1 MASQASARLSQH
13 ARWIVSPCGAISC
26 HLASALNSSQ
36 SVILCR
42 LLCDTGVAD
51 WNLNFQNVVADGPSH
66 FEPLLKAGLLKA
78 IGFNNFHGEA
88 CNPKSHETQFRH
100 NHHDRFTPQG
110 AYLNYAGG
118 TCFRACRN
126 GSLVNGARFL
136 RSRSR
141 QSPSSWPTKRI
152 VTYRNRSRP
161 TAPTRFQLRTRV
173 PVTGQPASSFL
184 PLFQW

>member
-1 MASQASARLSQH
+1 MAYQASARLSQH

-51 WNLNFQNVVADGPSH
+51 WNLNFHNVVADGPSH
-66 FEPLLKAGLLKA
+66 FQPLLKAGLLEA

-118 TCFRACRN
+118 TCFRACWN
-126 GSLVNGARFL
+126 GSLVNGARCL
-136 RSRSR
+136 RSKSR
-141 QSPSSWPTKRI
+141 QPPS
-152 VTYRNRSRP
+152 SRP
-161 TAPTRFQLRTRV
+161 TQRFVTHRDRSKPTEPTICQPGTRA
-173 PVTGQPASSFL
+173 PVTG
-184 PLFQW
+184 